1 MKEQYRHTISFVEEN
16 NEEVESDLSNKIDIM
31 LNTNDKKNTEG
42 IEQFS
47 KAYRKSNGWEVV
59 DVIDLKSLID
69 KLEKEITIFENE
81 VDVVLSESNA
91 TTFIDIE

>member
-1 MKEQYRHTISFVEEN
+1 
-16 NEEVESDLSNKIDIM
+16 M

-69 KLEKEITIFENE
+69 KLEKEITIFYYD